1 MKNTRPDAINAN
13 IFREYDIRGVAD
25 ADLTDDKVYRLGR
38 GFGTYY
44 AARRRMTVCVGH
56 DVRLSSPR
64 IAGIINQALVDSGCD
79 VVFVGEVP
87 TPLLYYALYHYE
99 IPSGIMI
106 TASHNPKE
114 FNGFKVCA
122 EKMSLY
128 GADIQKLRRIVEDAE
143 FVSGKGSVE
152 ERDVA
157 PDYLKELMKGVKV
170 KPGLKV
176 VVDTGNGACG
186 PLVEKILK
194 DLGVPARILFK
205 EPDGNFPNH
214 LPDPTVPKYIAQLI
228 ATVKEGG
235 YDCGIGLD
243 GDGDR
248 IGVVDEKGGIIWGD
262 VLLALYAE
270 EVIRRQPGA
279 KIIFEVKCSKG
290 LVERIQALGGTPIMY
305 RTGHSLIKA
314 KMKEESAPLAGE
326 MSGHMFF
333 ADRYYGYD
341 DAVYASLRLLEILG
355 GTDKLSGLAARV
367 PKYFSTPEIR
377 VETTDEMKFG
387 VVDRIKED
395 FRRSYPILDIDGV
408 RVDFGDGWGLVRAS
422 NTQPVLVVRCEAKTR
437 ERLESIREIV
447 FQKLGEQG
455 LIVPAENR

>member
-1 MKNTRPDAINAN
+1 MKKVKRDMINAN
-13 IFREYDIRGVAD
+13 IFREYDIRGLAD
-25 ADLTDDKVYRLGR
+25 TDLTDENVYELGR

-44 AARRRMTVCVGH
+44 SSLRQTTVVVGH

-64 IAGIINQALVDSGCD
+64 IAAILNRALNDSGCD

-87 TPLLYYALYHYE
+87 TPLLYFSLYHYK

-122 EKMSLY
+122 DLMSLY
-128 GADIQKLRRIVEDAE
+128 GSDIQELRKIVEDGE
-143 FVSGKGSVE
+143 FVPGKGSVE
-152 ERDVA
+152 ERDVVPEYIEHVTA
-157 PDYLKELMKGVKV
+157 GVKI
-170 KPGLKV
+170 KPGLKA
-176 VVDTGNGACG
+176 VVDTGNGTCG
-186 PLVEKILK
+186 PLMETILK
-194 DLGVPARILFK
+194 KLGVSARILFK
-205 EPDGNFPNH
+205 KPDGNFPNH
-214 LPDPTVPKYIAQLI
+214 LPDPTVPKYIGKLV
-228 ATVKEGG
+228 ATVKGG
-235 YDCGIGLD
+235 NYDCGIGLD

-248 IGVVDEKGGIIWGD
+248 IGVVDEKGDIIWGD

-270 EVIRRQPGA
+270 NVIRDKPGA
-279 KIIFEVKCSKG
+279 KIIFEVKCSMG

-314 KMKEESAPLAGE
+314 KMKHESAPLAGE

-333 ADRYYGYD
+333 ADRYYGFD

-355 GTDKLSGLAARV
+355 GDDKLSALAARV

-387 VVDRIKED
+387 VVEKIKEE

-422 NTQPVLVVRCEAKTR
+422 NTQPVLVVRCEARTR
-437 ERLESIREIV
+437 ERLDGIV
-447 FQKLGEQG
+447 QIFLKKLGEQG
-455 LIVPAENR
+455 LILPVGTG

>member
-1 MKNTRPDAINAN
+1 MINAN
-13 IFREYDIRGVAD
+13 IFREYDIRGLAD
-25 ADLTDDKVYRLGR
+25 IDLSDANAYQLGR

-44 AARRRMTVCVGH
+44 TSRRQTTVVVGH

-64 IAGIINQALVDSGCD
+64 VARIINRALNDSGCD

-87 TPLLYYALYHYE
+87 TPLLYFSLYHYK
-99 IPSGIMI
+99 IPSGIMV

-122 EKMSLY
+122 DKMSLY
-128 GADIQKLRRIVEDAE
+128 GPDIQKLRKIVEDGE
-143 FVSGKGSVE
+143 FVSGKGFIE
-152 ERDVA
+152 ERDIV
-157 PDYLKELMKGVKV
+157 PEYMKHVTSGVKIE
-170 KPGLKV
+170 KGLKV
-176 VVDTGNGACG
+176 VVDTGNGTCG
-186 PLVEKILK
+186 PLMETILK
-194 DLGVPARILFK
+194 KFGVHARILFK

-214 LPDPTVPKYIAQLI
+214 LPDPTVPKYIEKLI
-228 ATVKEGG
+228 ATVKGG
-235 YDCGIGLD
+235 NYDCGIGLD

-248 IGVVDEKGGIIWGD
+248 IGVIDEKGDVIWGD

-270 EVIRRQPGA
+270 GVIRREPGA

-290 LVERIQALGGTPIMY
+290 LVERIQALGGAPIMY

-314 KMKEESAPLAGE
+314 KMKQEGAPLAGE

-333 ADRYYGYD
+333 ADRYYGFD

-355 GTDKLSGLAARV
+355 KGDSLSKLAARV

-377 VETTDEMKFG
+377 VETTDELKFG
-387 VVDRIKED
+387 VVEKIKEE

-422 NTQPVLVVRCEAKTR
+422 NTQPVLVVRCEARTK
-437 ERLESIREIV
+437 ERLDSIVQI
-447 FQKLGEQG
+447 FIQKLGEQG
-455 LIVPAENR
+455 LILLVEK